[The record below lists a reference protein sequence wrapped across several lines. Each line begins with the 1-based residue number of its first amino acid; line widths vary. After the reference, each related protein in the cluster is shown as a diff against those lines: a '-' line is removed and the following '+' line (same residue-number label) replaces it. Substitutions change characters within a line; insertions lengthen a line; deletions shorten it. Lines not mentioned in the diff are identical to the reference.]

1 MPQSPCHPRPG
12 STNALVQLGG
22 NPYPVCSIVWPI
34 KTTIFPRAKLARYV
48 RCAALDDFFVEEF
61 LDLNARDH
69 RDGIPGALLGTNGTA
84 SANVPVDN
92 DYLMRAIAGVIGV
105 VDLIDTIDRTK
116 VHAPFAPGAPINVNP
131 GFRPRSTRPLRS
143 LRHDSPATFLAHIW
157 KHMCSYHA
165 VVQCSPCSPKR
176 LMFAVHS
183 KALAACLQVR
193 LSGGALLHALRQWCV

>member
-1 MPQSPCHPRPG
+1 MQQSPCHPRPG
-12 STNALVQLGG
+12 TTNALG
-22 NPYPVCSIVWPI
+22 
-34 KTTIFPRAKLARYV
+34 
-48 RCAALDDFFVEEF
+48 DFFVEEF

-92 DYLMRAIAGVIGV
+92 DHLMRAIAGVIGV

-143 LRHDSPATFLAHIW
+143 LRHDSPATFLAHTW

-165 VVQCSPCSPKR
+165 VVQCSQCSPTR

-183 KALAACLQVR
+183 KALASVFASPAVGRCTAACTAPMVR
-193 LSGGALLHALRQWCV
+193 VASDTSSG